1 MKNRNLK
8 VMNMALASV
17 MLSGAFS
24 FSAFAQTKAETVKP
38 KVKESKTTPKA
49 ETVEVEENE
58 DKVES
63 PKQASSPSS
72 SSSNAGL
79 LGFGNP
85 HAHSVGFGLG
95 QTFLAGKFND
105 YGDNRVSYPDLFY
118 SYAASYSFDF
128 LFNTH
133 YTVHKAPNRET
144 KLLGFAPAIKAK
156 LFQFDAF
163 APFALG
169 GLGFY
174 APQWSDHGNESKRKL
189 VFGFN
194 LGIGGDLKLNDHF
207 GIGVLMHY
215 HNPFD
220 SKQDTGPKLEGSYLK
235 LLLTGMYTF

>member
-1 MKNRNLK
+1 MKTNK
-8 VMNMALASV
+8 VTVMNMALVSI
-17 MLSGAFS
+17 LLTGAFS
-24 FSAFAQTKAETVKP
+24 FSAFAQKAEAVKP
-38 KVKESKTTPKA
+38 KVKETKAVPKA
-49 ETVEVEENE
+49 EAVEVEAEE
-58 DKVES
+58 EKATS
-63 PKQASSPSS
+63 TKQSSAP

-85 HAHSVGFGLG
+85 HAHSVGIGLG
-95 QTFLAGKFND
+95 QTFLTGKFND
-105 YGDNRVSYPDLFY
+105 YGDNRVSLPDLFY

-133 YTVHKAPNRET
+133 YTIHKAPNREA
-144 KLLGFAPAIKAK
+144 KMLGFAPAIKAK

-174 APQWSDHGNESKRKL
+174 APQWSDNGNESKRKL

-194 LGIGGDLKLNDHF
+194 LGFGADLKLNEHF
-207 GIGVLMHY
+207 GLGVLFHY

-220 SKQDTGPKLEGSYLK
+220 VKQDTGPKLEGSYAK

>member
-8 VMNMALASV
+8 VMNMALVSF
-17 MLSGAFS
+17 MLAGAFS
-24 FSAFAQTKAETVKP
+24 FSAFAQTKTETVKP
-38 KVKESKTTPKA
+38 KVKESKSAPKA
-49 ETVEVEENE
+49 ETVELEAEEE
-58 DKVES
+58 KSPS
-63 PKQASSPSS
+63 PKQAPSA

-85 HAHSVGFGLG
+85 HAHSVGIGLG

-118 SYAASYSFDF
+118 TYAASYSFDF
-128 LFNTH
+128 LFNAH
-133 YTVHKAPNRET
+133 YTVHKAPNREA
-144 KLLGFAPAIKAK
+144 KMLGFAPAIKAK

-163 APFALG
+163 SPFALG

-207 GIGVLMHY
+207 GVGVLMHY